1 MAITNSKQAADFLN
15 NRAPKGESL
24 AFINKDE
31 ARLLKANG
39 GIGLPLPN
47 TGGVPSYIDWGAAW
61 NAAKDWAVE
70 KVKNIDVGE
79 WVDIGTKAWDTYA
92 KYKDDRRENEQEQA
106 TYDKYLA
113 DTQDYERAA
122 EIAIAEN
129 LTPMAIAKP
138 ALTKADITDFTLVK
152 DGGIIGLKNGGRPG
166 YMMGDMVMEETTMA
180 SAPADVKESLGSI
193 PPEMQAISQELF
205 QKAVEELT
213 EQELQML
220 MAYMQKAAMETVTT
234 QAPMEEEETMVSET
248 MMAANGGIMNAKRG
262 FVDGP
267 GGYAGERL
275 EPGAAPTIFED
286 GVPVKNFQDER
297 IVPEEFALEPEN
309 RYLNKNIFEDGGDPS
324 MLEISDEQ
332 SDLMETGEQY
342 NKEYLIVA
350 NQIQERFPEYTLEQ
364 IIAEMQKDI
373 AMMTLDENYD
383 SLLEKGNMI
392 TGTDNVL
399 KSITPESVQRT
410 IQRFARGDTAAGN
423 ISEKEFTQLNSGGGA
438 GIEALRKVR
447 PDVVD
452 TMGFNMGGRA
462 MYNQGMGP
470 VMDPST
476 DMQMASAPAANSVLN
491 DMALRVYGKTL
502 DQLTEIQIID
512 LQELISN
519 QSQIQPQETGIMQAA
534 NGGRAMYA
542 YGQGPVMD
550 QGIGTMM
557 ANDGMPMLNMGGMEK
572 DYRFDGG
579 FVPMGEYEK
588 KDDVPARLSKN
599 EFVFTADAVRAAGG
613 GSIQKGAKRMYDT
626 MKNLEAKV

>member
-180 SAPADVKESLGSI
+180 AAPADVKESLNSI

-262 FVDGP
+262 LVDSP
-267 GGYAGERL
+267 GGYAGTDLGNLL
-275 EPGAAPTIFED
+275 ED
-286 GVPVKNFQDER
+286 NR
-297 IVPEEFALEPEN
+297 IVPEENESELTSTE
-309 RYLNKNIFEDGGDPS
+309 IFEDGGDPS

-342 NKEYLIVA
+342 NKEYLIMA
-350 NQIQERFPEYTLEQ
+350 NQIQERFPEYSLDQ
-364 IIAEMQKDI
+364 IIAEFQKEI
-373 AMMTLDENYD
+373 AMETMDQEAMI
-383 SLLEKGNMI
+383 EKGNLI

-542 YGQGPVMD
+542 YGQGPVMN

-557 ANDGMPMLNMGGMEK
+557 ANDGMEMLDMNGMEK
-572 DYRFDGG
+572 DYRFNGG

-613 GSIQKGAKRMYDT
+613 GSIKKGAQKMYDT
-626 MKNLEAKV
+626 MKNLEANV